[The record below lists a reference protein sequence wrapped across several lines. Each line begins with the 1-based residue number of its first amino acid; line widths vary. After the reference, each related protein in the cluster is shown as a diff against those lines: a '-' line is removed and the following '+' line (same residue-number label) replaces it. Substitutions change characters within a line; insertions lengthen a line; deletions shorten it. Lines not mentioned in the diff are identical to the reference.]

1 MGLDMYLEARKY
13 FSKFDYKSDSD
24 EKLPDY
30 KELTKFF
37 PEGSDELGS
46 HAGAHLEIT
55 VGYWRKANAIHA
67 WFVRECA
74 NGVDECQPIP
84 VRNGKLREL
93 KVVIEYLIDIADLPS
108 VKEEIE
114 KLLPPTAGFFFG
126 DTEVNEYYWADLR
139 HTLDILNR
147 AIDLEENQG
156 CDITYQASW

>member
-13 FSKFDYKSDSD
+13 FSKFDYKSDSE

-30 KELTKFF
+30 TELTKFF

-84 VRNGKLREL
+84 IRDGKLREL
-93 KVVIEYLIDIADLPS
+93 KVIIEYLMDIADLPS

-126 DTEVNEYYWADLR
+126 DTEINEYYWADLQ

-147 AIDLEENQG
+147 AIDLEENQE
-156 CDITYQASW
+156 CSITYQASW